1 MIVTDPIADMLTRI
15 RNAQT
20 ARHET
25 VIIPDS
31 KMKKAIAE
39 ILLAEGYISSV
50 EYIEDKIQGKINE
63 AIDTFNKCLLLNP
76 KHEDSIKEIA
86 ILSK

>member
-25 VIIPDS
+25 VTVPES
-31 KMKKAIAE
+31 KMKRAIAE
-39 ILLAEGYISSV
+39 ILLAEGYVSKV
-50 EYIEDKIQGKINE
+50 EYIEDKIQGKIKNR
-63 AIDTFNKCLLLNP
+63 FNCGNNYT
-76 KHEDSIKEIA
+76 IFGRVI
-86 ILSK
+86 